1 MFSRNMSKPGLILFK
16 IFLIQVAHECKEQQ
30 IKELK
35 EVRKEIKASVRKSP
49 ELLKLIDSIQLLG
62 LAYHFEREIEE
73 AMKDMY
79 ELIYSYLVDDD
90 EDLTNVSLRFRLLRQ
105 EGYPV
110 SSGKGSHSPI
120 SAKNF

>member
-1 MFSRNMSKPGLILFK
+1 M
-16 IFLIQVAHECKEQQ
+16 
-30 IKELK
+30 
-35 EVRKEIKASVRKSP
+35 RKEIKASARKSP
-49 ELLKLIDSIQLLG
+49 ELLKLVDSIQLLG

-110 SSGKGSHSPI
+110 SSGKSSHSPI
-120 SAKNF
+120 SAKKFLSHIEIFLIIVLMVS